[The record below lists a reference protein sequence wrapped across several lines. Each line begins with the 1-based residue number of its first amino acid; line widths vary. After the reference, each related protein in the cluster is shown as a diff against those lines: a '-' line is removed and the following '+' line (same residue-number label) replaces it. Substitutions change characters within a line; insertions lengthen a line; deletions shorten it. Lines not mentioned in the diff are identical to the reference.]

1 MMIHV
6 LSVLCASLAALGFGI
21 FFNLRGSKLW
31 TAAIGGGIGWLFF
44 LLAEPGGDLVRYC
57 TASAAITLYAEVMA
71 RIQRTPVTVYLVPAL
86 IPLVPG
92 GLIYEAM
99 LHALGGRNDLFL
111 SVGLHALTITGALT
125 LGIVTVSSLMRLVY
139 ARRLRLHRPMP

>member
-1 MMIHV
+1 MSI
-6 LSVLCASLAALGFGI
+6 LCASLAALGFGV
-21 FFNLRGSKLW
+21 FFNLRSVKLW

-44 LLAEPGGDLVRYC
+44 LLAHPGGDLVQYC
-57 TASAAITLYAEVMA
+57 TASAAITLYAEITA
-71 RIQRTPVTVYLVPAL
+71 RIQRAPVTVYLVPSL

-99 LHALGGRNDLFL
+99 LRALNGQNDLFL

-139 ARRLRLHRPMP
+139 ARKLHIHRPMP

>member
-1 MMIHV
+1 MSI
-6 LSVLCASLAALGFGI
+6 LYACLAALGFGV
-21 FFNLRGSKLW
+21 FFNLRDAKLW

-44 LLAEPGGDLVRYC
+44 LLAEPGGDLIQYC
-57 TASAAITLYAEVMA
+57 AASAAITLYAEVIA
-71 RIQRTPVTVYLVPAL
+71 RVQRAPVTVYLAPSL

-92 GLIYEAM
+92 GRIYEAM
-99 LHALGGRNDLFL
+99 LHALGGENDLFL